1 MITISRKLKIYST
14 AFVTIFFLSC
24 SQPLDFEQLEEY
36 TIMPS
41 ISSSLVFF
49 SIDASNFNTIIS
61 GLPAA
66 TEVNETTNFKLL
78 ENSFIK
84 QNLVQLDFNFK
95 IKNEFNRI
103 FLLDINLLDA
113 QSNTIHKV
121 FDGFEISGN
130 ALDISAE
137 VVIII
142 EDFPEVLNF
151 TKVQFIIGL
160 KDTTTILDAT
170 SMSKIEF
177 KSSVVMHLESTI

>member
-1 MITISRKLKIYST
+1 MNLLKIYST
-14 AFVTIFFLSC
+14 ALITIFFLSC
-24 SQPLDFEQLEEY
+24 SQPLDFKQLEEY

-66 TEVNETTNFKLL
+66 IEVNETTDFKLL

-95 IKNEFNRI
+95 IKNEFNRD

-137 VVIII
+137 VVLII

-170 SMSKIEF
+170 SLSKIEF

>member
-1 MITISRKLKIYST
+1 MNLLKIYST
-14 AFVTIFFLSC
+14 ALMTIFFLSC
-24 SQPLDFEQLEEY
+24 SQPLDFKQLEEY

-49 SIDASNFNTIIS
+49 SIDAANFNTIIS
-61 GLPAA
+61 GIPAA
-66 TEVNETTNFKLL
+66 TEVNETTDFKLL

-137 VVIII
+137 VVLII

-170 SMSKIEF
+170 SLSKIEF

>member
-1 MITISRKLKIYST
+1 MNLLKIYST
-14 AFVTIFFLSC
+14 VLITIFFLSC
-24 SQPLDFEQLEEY
+24 SQPLDFKQLEEY

-41 ISSSLVFF
+41 ISYSLVFF

-103 FLLDINLLDA
+103 F
-113 QSNTIHKV
+113 
-121 FDGFEISGN
+121 
-130 ALDISAE
+130 
-137 VVIII
+137 
-142 EDFPEVLNF
+142 
-151 TKVQFIIGL
+151 FIRY
-160 KDTTTILDAT
+160 
-170 SMSKIEF
+170 
-177 KSSVVMHLESTI
+177 

>member
-1 MITISRKLKIYST
+1 MNLLKIYST
-14 AFVTIFFLSC
+14 VLITVFFLSC
-24 SQPLDFEQLEEY
+24 SQPLDFKQLEEY

-49 SIDASNFNTIIS
+49 SIDSSNFNTIIS
-61 GLPAA
+61 GVPAA
-66 TEVNETTNFKLL
+66 SEVNETTNFKLL

-137 VVIII
+137 VVLII

-160 KDTTTILDAT
+160 KDTITILDAT